1 MARPD
6 DYEAAFRRI
15 ECLLAS
21 ECGVSAGMASLLDLC
36 AERVPD
42 EVWSA
47 VGEINFETDA
57 ANLQRWLERV
67 LALEPPPDRI
77 EAFWFG
83 LFDAEIEDGR
93 ETCALYLSGA
103 ARFDSGGDSADW
115 ACQTP
120 DSYLPEE
127 RYADSAVLDLIHRAV
142 HGTEEAGFAQWA
154 LCLGYACQA
163 VQRMCHVINPGLLVG
178 RRASRSVAVGW
189 DDGDW
194 IVLGAVDRGGWRAAI
209 VREEVR

>member
-1 MARPD
+1 MARPE

-67 LALEPPPDRI
+67 LALWSEWDL
-77 EAFWFG
+77 AQCLACSAG
-83 LFDAEIEDGR
+83 LV
-93 ETCALYLSGA
+93 
-103 ARFDSGGDSADW
+103 W
-115 ACQTP
+115 
-120 DSYLPEE
+120 
-127 RYADSAVLDLIHRAV
+127 
-142 HGTEEAGFAQWA
+142 
-154 LCLGYACQA
+154 
-163 VQRMCHVINPGLLVG
+163 M
-178 RRASRSVAVGW
+178 
-189 DDGDW
+189 
-194 IVLGAVDRGGWRAAI
+194 
-209 VREEVR
+209 

>member
-1 MARPD
+1 MARPE

-47 VGEINFETDA
+47 VGEISFETDA

-83 LFDAEIEDGR
+83 LFDAEIGDGR
-93 ETCALYLSGA
+93 ETCVLYLSGA
-103 ARFDSGGDSADW
+103 ARFDPGGDSADW

-127 RYADSAVLDLIHRAV
+127 RYAESAVLDRIHQAV
-142 HGTEEAGFAQWA
+142 QGSKVASFAEWV
-154 LCLGYACQA
+154 LCLGYASLV
-163 VQRMCHVINPGLLVG
+163 VQRMCQTIDPGLLLR
-178 RRASRSVAVGW
+178 RRASRAVAVGW

-194 IVLGAVDRGGWRAAI
+194 IVLGVMDQSGWMTSI
-209 VREEVR
+209 TMEEGL